1 MRGCLGLLVLA
12 IILVVAGVWFGGP
25 PIAAGL
31 VRTSLGSDGLRS
43 DDLDV
48 SVQADPPLEL
58 ALGHADR
65 VIVTGTNVEWDDYH
79 ADTLNLALDDV
90 DLINRSA
97 ARTTGGLTGVEL
109 PGAEP
114 PGSTATVEISGR
126 GPSAAVTITIDRS
139 TAEAMAA
146 AAFEQKTG
154 IRPSSTT
161 LSAPNVIRFKAGQ
174 IDGSGAITIG
184 PDGSLGVATPQGR
197 VVVLEPGAS
206 EPIRL
211 TGVAVKGD
219 DLELA
224 GTVDVASLIR

>member
-1 MRGCLGLLVLA
+1 VL
-12 IILVVAGVWFGGP
+12 ILAVVMVFVGVWFGGP
-25 PIAAGL
+25 PIAERLVSIGL
-31 VRTSLGSDGLRS
+31 GTAGLRS

-48 SVQADPPLEL
+48 SIRADPPLEL

-65 VIVTGTNVEWDDYH
+65 VVVRGRNVAWHEYH
-79 ADTLNLALDDV
+79 ADGVHLALDDV
-90 DLINRSA
+90 DLLGGSA
-97 ARTTGGLTGVEL
+97 ARTTGELTGVEL

-114 PGSTATVEISGR
+114 RGSGATVEIAGR
-126 GPSAAVTITIDRS
+126 GPSASVTITIDRS

-146 AAFEQKTG
+146 AAFERRTG

-161 LSAPNVIRFKAGQ
+161 IREPNVIRFTTGQ

-197 VVVLEPGAS
+197 VIVLEPGAS
-206 EPIRL
+206 DPIRL
-211 TGVAVKGD
+211 TGVDVENN
-219 DLELA
+219 DLVLT